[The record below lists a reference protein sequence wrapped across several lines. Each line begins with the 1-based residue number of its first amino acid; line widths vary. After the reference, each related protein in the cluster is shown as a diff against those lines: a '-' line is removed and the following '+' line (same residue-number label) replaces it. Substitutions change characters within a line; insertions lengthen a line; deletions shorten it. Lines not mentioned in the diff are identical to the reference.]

1 MNLCNNF
8 YKISK
13 VLKICADISFVEV
26 KCYGIQ
32 MNSVSKF
39 ILSITANNGDKTQPE
54 RDSKNTDAKSI
65 SVFKTD
71 DNNTEDFNFG
81 EIA

>member
-1 MNLCNNF
+1 
-8 YKISK
+8 
-13 VLKICADISFVEV
+13 
-26 KCYGIQ
+26 

-39 ILSITANNGDKTQPE
+39 ILSITANNGEDRQIE
-54 RDSKNTDAKSI
+54 RDSKNTDAKNI